1 MGVTRTTHTFPHV
14 IDVLEL
20 TQSAEELNFM
30 IADGLIVDY
39 TVNTGESY
47 DRLGKLFASPTVTKN
62 SSAPC
67 GFKRE

>member
-1 MGVTRTTHTFPHV
+1 
-14 IDVLEL
+14 
-20 TQSAEELNFM
+20 M

-47 DRLGKLFASPTVTKN
+47 DRLGKLFALPTVTKN
-62 SSAPC
+62 SSMPC

>member
-1 MGVTRTTHTFPHV
+1 
-14 IDVLEL
+14 
-20 TQSAEELNFM
+20 M

-47 DRLGKLFASPTVTKN
+47 DRLGKLFASLTVTKN